1 MRGSCMANGT
11 LPGPER
17 RKEAWVAGKTQTRAR
32 VPGMHAWWAASGEAV
47 ERAGAAEP
55 SLQVELQ
62 LELGVRL
69 LVRLEFADAGDDVG
83 EVAWSAAALAAPPPP
98 APPFRRRRARR
109 GARRWRTPRLA
120 TPPPRLA
127 RRMLL
132 GRRLL
137 GGGGPLPAA
146 AAVEGGVR
154 VGGVRVGGRALLQQQ
169 PVLLEVRLDVLGASA
184 PSAPPSASAARSPA
198 ASPRGCRARA
208 PPRRSAGA
216 RRRSTRSAASSAR
229 SSSASAS
236 SSSSAPSP
244 PSASASSSAGVGTG
258 RLRRPLLRAGG
269 WGTGDAVWRSEPLL
283 AVRLSAETRVRC
295 ARGGGADDVAP
306 GVGVGDGDVVV
317 VVGVAWS
324 SPTACDCACC
334 CCWIA
339 ATAPAGRVERA
350 PCACLSAE
358 WSAAP
363 CTACSVCMW
372 WCCRCWSI
380 WPMFGPPTSACAC
393 CCWKSCCC
401 TSCWTTSWRATPA
414 CEGAAPERV
423 SSSSSLPELCVA
435 VENCSSAERGLG
447 RLGRLDRGH
456 AGLQARE
463 ELLEVEGR
471 ELAPRLVRI
480 GHGGAW
486 RERNCARYSAKISKA
501 SKAPNSTNFIYATCG
516 GDRPTKNSYSGPRG
530 NFGT

>member
-1 MRGSCMANGT
+1 MFWRVGA
-11 LPGPER
+11 PGPSIRISCEIACGFA
-17 RKEAWVAGKTQTRAR
+17 AW
-32 VPGMHAWWAASGEAV
+32 M
-47 ERAGAAEP
+47 
-55 SLQVELQ
+55 
-62 LELGVRL
+62 
-69 LVRLEFADAGDDVG
+69 
-83 EVAWSAAALAAPPPP
+83 
-98 APPFRRRRARR
+98 
-109 GARRWRTPRLA
+109 
-120 TPPPRLA
+120 
-127 RRMLL
+127 
-132 GRRLL
+132 
-137 GGGGPLPAA
+137 
-146 AAVEGGVR
+146 
-154 VGGVRVGGRALLQQQ
+154 
-169 PVLLEVRLDVLGASA
+169 
-184 PSAPPSASAARSPA
+184 PSACTASTKRWCTSAVHTK
-198 ASPRGCRARA
+198 RGFFCAL
-208 PPRRSAGA
+208 P
-216 RRRSTRSAASSAR
+216 
-229 SSSASAS
+229 SASAS

-295 ARGGGADDVAP
+295 ARGGGADDDAP

-435 VENCSSAERGLG
+435 VENCSSSPSAVSVDSVGSTAGTPASRPERSSWKLRDASSLPVLSESAMAALG
-447 RLGRLDRGH
+447 GRGMRQGIQRRSQKLPRHRIRQASSTRRAWRSSSKIPMRLAAVNFWTIGRAHRCEC
-456 AGLQARE
+456 APR
-463 ELLEVEGR
+463 ELLRTHGPFSGNENLALP
-471 ELAPRLVRI
+471 ELSEKTPP
-480 GHGGAW
+480 
-486 RERNCARYSAKISKA
+486 KIA
-501 SKAPNSTNFIYATCG
+501 IF
-516 GDRPTKNSYSGPRG
+516 
-530 NFGT
+530 